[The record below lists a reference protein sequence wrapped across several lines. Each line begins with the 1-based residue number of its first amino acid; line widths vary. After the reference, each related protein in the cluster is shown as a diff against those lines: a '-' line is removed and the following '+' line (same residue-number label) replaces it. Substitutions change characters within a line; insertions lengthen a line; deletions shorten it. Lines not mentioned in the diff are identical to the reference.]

1 MSFNVVSKIIDDPR
15 SEERKMFSQVPYEN
29 PGT

>member
-1 MSFNVVSKIIDDPR
+1 MAFDLKTTVIDDPR
-15 SEERKMFSQVPYEN
+15 GEERRMFETVPYEN

>member
-1 MSFNVVSKIIDDPR
+1 MAFDLKSHVIDDPR
-15 SEERKMFSQVPYEN
+15 SEARKLFSTVPYEN

>member
-1 MSFNVVSKIIDDPR
+1 MIWDLPSHVEDDPR
-15 SEERKMFSQVPYEN
+15 GEERRLIEQAAYLQ